1 MMNAQKKQQPQ
12 FDGTTASAAA
22 TQNRRKI
29 AFTREGYRL
38 EDQAKVVQE
47 IPLQEDRKIRAG

>member
-1 MMNAQKKQQPQ
+1 MMNAQRKQPQ
-12 FDGTTASAAA
+12 LDGSTASPAA

-47 IPLQEDRKIRAG
+47 VPLQEDRKIRAG